1 MRDLLEIAEDLKKL
15 SDEVK
20 SISCDCGCENE
31 TTFNDKVKLSTLN
44 PGDVIVGDSGTEF
57 VVLEHF
63 HDGSTAVIS
72 KGFMIES
79 QVFDE
84 DEPYFEESSILNRI
98 KEKCVPIIEDD
109 FGFENIIPFAVDFT
123 TIDNQKRYETNLYHV
138 RLITFE
144 EARKY
149 NELLVNVE
157 LNDWWWTLTPWSTA
171 DRDWK
176 YSLVVV
182 SPRGGIDGINCY
194 DYFGVRPFLYLKS
207 NIFVSKGD
215 K

>member
-171 DRDWK
+171 DRAWK
-176 YSLVVV
+176 YSLAVV
-182 SPRGGIDGINCY
+182 SPLGDICNNFCFRNCL
-194 DYFGVRPFLYLKS
+194 GVRPFLYLKS
-207 NIFVSKGD
+207 SIFVSEK
-215 K
+215 